1 MSAKLN
7 LISLSFLFLCLYVS
21 AQENSLRFLAS
32 DVATM
37 PEGRIA
43 KTTNN
48 KVYSEGYVP
57 DFENAL
63 ATELGLKAVHVML
76 SRKRMELPDI
86 QSSID
91 VTCFVS
97 PSWIGASAD
106 FYDWGKSPLMSI
118 DYVLVGD
125 KTMPLIT
132 TQQELVG
139 KHIGTLFGY
148 RYPEIEH
155 LFEKK
160 LAYREDAPSR
170 YSALLKQKLKRTD
183 YTIVRQTQ
191 FRYLQKTDANFAS
204 LKESPLI
211 ISSTPVYCARIKA
224 SQLSQEKFEAALQK
238 LAKEKTLEK
247 LLVKY
252 LARN

>member
-7 LISLSFLFLCLYVS
+7 LVSLCFLFLSPCVF
-21 AQENSLRFLAS
+21 AQENSLRFLAP

-37 PEGRIA
+37 PEGQIT
-43 KTTNN
+43 KTSNS
-48 KVYSEGYVP
+48 KVYSGGYVP

-63 ATELGLKAVHVML
+63 AAELGLKAVHVML
-76 SRKRMELPDI
+76 SRKRMELPEI
-86 QSSID
+86 QSIID
-91 VTCFVS
+91 VACFAS
-97 PSWIGASAD
+97 PAWRGTSAD
-106 FYDWGKSPLMSI
+106 FYDWAKSPLMSI
-118 DYVLVGD
+118 DYVLIGD

-132 TQQELVG
+132 KQQELIG
-139 KHIGTLFGY
+139 KHIGTLLGY

-160 LAYREDAPSR
+160 LAYREDAPTLD
-170 YSALLKQKLKRTD
+170 SALSKQKLKRTH

-191 FRYLQKTDANFAS
+191 FRYLKKTDANFAS
-204 LKESPLI
+204 LRESPLL
-211 ISSTPVYCARIKA
+211 ISSTPVYCARIKT
-224 SQLSQEKFEAALQK
+224 SQLSQEKFEAALHK

-252 LARN
+252 LAHD